1 MPFKDFDSGRPEVST
16 LVASRAALE
25 VHLMTWQDLPPFDEL
40 RERNREWL
48 SEWVV
53 DNAVKKNT
61 NAVSF
66 AVKLNDEPVGEVVIW
81 NVARETSMV
90 NPSMSYWVD
99 ERHARCGIMKFA
111 VRAVLDHARESMKLS
126 TVLVPIAND
135 NVASLALAKSLGLT
149 RLGSVDYDG
158 AHARHT
164 MFAEDWSRD
173 ANL

>member
-61 NAVSF
+61 GALSF
-66 AVKLNDEPVGEVVIW
+66 AVKLSDEPVGEVVIW
-81 NVARETSMV
+81 NVARERSKV
-90 NPSMSYWVD
+90 SPSISYWVD

-111 VRAVLDHARESMKLS
+111 VQAVLDHAFGELS
-126 TVLVPIAND
+126 LDRVLVPIAND
-135 NVASLALAKSLGLT
+135 NVASLALAKSLGLK
-149 RLGSVDYDG
+149 RMGSVDYEG

-164 MFAEDWSRD
+164 MFAAERSSSAD
-173 ANL
+173 L

>member
-1 MPFKDFDSGRPEVST
+1 MDFDRGRPEVST

-61 NAVSF
+61 GAVSF

-81 NVARETSMV
+81 NVARGTSMV

-99 ERHARCGIMKFA
+99 ERHTRCGIMKFA
-111 VRAVLDHARESMKLS
+111 VRAVLDHARKKMNLDL
-126 TVLVPIAND
+126 VLVPIAND
-135 NVASLALAKSLGLT
+135 NAASLALAKSLGLKKM
-149 RLGSVDYDG
+149 GSVNYDG

-164 MFAEDWSRD
+164 MFAEDWRTD
-173 ANL
+173 ADV